1 MGGWSVLWDMNR
13 LAFFLTLAAGMISL
27 RAADA
32 PSLYSIPLKTI
43 DGKEATLGDYKGK
56 VLLIVN
62 VASQCGYTKQY
73 AGLQALQDKMK
84 DKGFTVLGF
93 PCNDFGGQ
101 EPGTAAEIKTFCTTK
116 YKVTFPMFDKVNVK
130 SSPKHALYEALTG
143 PDSPAPG
150 DVKWNFAKFVIGKD
164 GKLVKRFDSGT
175 APESEELGKVIADAL
190 AAK

>member
-1 MGGWSVLWDMNR
+1 MERSLNYMKR
-13 LAFFLTLAAGMISL
+13 LAFLLTLAAGMISA

-101 EPGTAAEIKTFCTTK
+101 EPGTAADIKTFCTTK

-143 PDSPAPG
+143 PASSAPG